1 MIILN
6 LTETFTNHVGL
17 LAHYLTNQILETT
30 ICWLMHGLP
39 LISSPGMGGLLL
51 Y

>member
-17 LAHYLTNQILETT
+17 LAHYLINKPNFGNYYL
-30 ICWLMHGLP
+30 LVNGLP
-39 LISSPGMGGLLL
+39 LISSPGMGGLLP